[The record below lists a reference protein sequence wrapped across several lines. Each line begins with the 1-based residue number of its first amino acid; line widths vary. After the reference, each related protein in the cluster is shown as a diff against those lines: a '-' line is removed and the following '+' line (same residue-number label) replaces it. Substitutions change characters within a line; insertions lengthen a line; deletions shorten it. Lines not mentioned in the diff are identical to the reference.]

1 MCMKRISAKTDEI
14 INSSTHAFGI
24 GLSIVALVLMIVR
37 ASVYG
42 TPAAVVG
49 GAVFGAGMIVLYTAS
64 TIFHATK
71 RWRLKYQLNKF
82 DHSAIYVLIAATYT
96 PITLVTLG
104 GVWGWTVFGIVWA
117 MALAGII
124 FKVFFYTAKY
134 RLISTIAYIAMGLVI
149 VIALEP
155 LIESMPLW
163 GLVWMAIGGV
173 SYIAGAMF
181 YLVKNVPLMH
191 GIFHLFVLGGSFSH
205 FWAIYHYVLPVS
217 IL

>member
-1 MCMKRISAKTDEI
+1 MKRISTKTDEI
-14 INSSTHAFGI
+14 INSTTHAVGI
-24 GLSIVALVLMIVR
+24 GLSIAALVLMVVR
-37 ASVYG
+37 AAMYG
-42 TPAAVVG
+42 TAEAVVG
-49 GAVFGAGMIVLYTAS
+49 GAIFGAGMIVLYTAS
-64 TIFHATK
+64 TVFHAAK
-71 RWRLKYQLNKF
+71 RWRLKYKLNKF

-104 GVWGWTVFGIVWA
+104 GAWGWTVFGIIWA

-134 RLISTIAYIAMGLVI
+134 RLVSTIAYIAMGLMI

-155 LIESMPLW
+155 LIDAMPFW
-163 GLVWMAIGGV
+163 GLIWLAIGGL
-173 SYIAGAMF
+173 SYIVGAMF

-191 GIFHLFVLGGSFSH
+191 GIFHLFVLGGSFAH

>member
-1 MCMKRISAKTDEI
+1 MKRISPKTDEI
-14 INSSTHAFGI
+14 INSSTHAVGI
-24 GLSIVALVLMIVR
+24 GLSIAALVLMTVR
-37 ASVYG
+37 AALYG

-49 GAVFGAGMIVLYTAS
+49 GVIFGAGMIVLYTAS

-71 RWRLKYQLNKF
+71 RWRLKYKLNKF
-82 DHSAIYVLIAATYT
+82 DHSAIYALIAATYT
-96 PITLVTLG
+96 PITLVTLSG
-104 GVWGWTVFGIVWA
+104 AWGWAVFGIIWA

-134 RLISTIAYIAMGLVI
+134 RVISTIAYIAMGLMI
-149 VIALEP
+149 VVALQP

-163 GLVWMAIGGV
+163 GLIWMAIGGV

-191 GIFHLFVLGGSFSH
+191 GIFHLFVLGGSFAH